1 MSIAGCFSNMVT
13 FPVSQS
19 AKEECGGQAHGS
31 VGTGEG
37 PGETPEDADTSTVC
51 QPLQS

>member
-13 FPVSQS
+13 FPISQS
-19 AKEECGGQAHGS
+19 AKEGCGGQAHGS

-37 PGETPEDADTSTVC
+37 LGETPEDADTSTIR